1 MGTEVKVKLTQRLRN
16 NLITAGVDPDDFAT
30 YFGAWKA
37 FGAKGEYLD
46 PYFGKDGFY
55 AKPLRNNKMVLRHV
69 HLPPEQDENEIV
81 DWEKKAKRG
90 SLKTSDNVLIYAEDK
105 VHGYL
110 LIYFVREP
118 NGHSIAEM
126 KTADSIKLM
135 NEFCDTAEA
144 FIQNGTILI

>member
-1 MGTEVKVKLTQRLRN
+1 MKVELTQRLRN
-16 NLITAGVDPDDFAT
+16 DLIADGVDPDFFAT
-30 YFGAWKA
+30 YFGNWKA
-37 FGAKGEYLD
+37 LGVKGEFLD

-69 HLPPEQDENEIV
+69 HLPPEQDEKKIA
-81 DWEKKAKRG
+81 DWDKKANRG

-105 VHGYL
+105 MQGYL

-126 KTADSIKLM
+126 KTSESTSLM
-135 NEFCDTAEA
+135 NEFCDVAEA
-144 FIQNGTILI
+144 FIQDGTILI